1 MSAATVQV
9 GLRAALLLAR
19 GRAEG
24 VALVA
29 AGSAAEQDEVARHS
43 FLAMALCFPVF
54 LGLHAL
60 GGAKPGLLPLAHD
73 SMGFVLGWLGFV
85 VLSHRLALEMG
96 RAALWPRFV
105 ALWNWCTLVQYLL
118 LTATVVPPL
127 LGVPAL
133 LSQTIWLAALGW
145 AVWLEWTAVR
155 VGLVLPGGKA
165 ALVVVVDIALGV
177 LVMRLVG
184 G

>member
-1 MSAATVQV
+1 
-9 GLRAALLLAR
+9 
-19 GRAEG
+19 

-29 AGSAAEQDEVARHS
+29 AGSAPEQVEVARHS

-60 GGAKPGLLPLAHD
+60 GGAKPGLLPLAYD

-118 LTATVVPPL
+118 LTATVLPPL

-133 LSQTIWLAALGW
+133 LSQTVWLAALGW
-145 AVWLEWTAVR
+145 AIWLEWTAVR